1 MSTILDWE
9 DALPDRDLNKAEEAS
24 RWESNITV
32 LIFILD
38 TCSLAAKQ
46 DSVHSCI
53 LLYTFV
59 IAVWRKL
66 TFIILK
72 EKWNDLGMEMKPKS

>member
-24 RWESNITV
+24 RWESNITA
-32 LIFILD
+32 LIFMLD

-46 DSVHSCI
+46 DPVHLCI
-53 LLYTFV
+53 PLYTFV

-66 TFIILK
+66 TFTILR
-72 EKWNDLGMEMKPKS
+72 EKWNDLGMETNPKS